1 MGQQKRQNIDRF
13 ILSKLSE
20 FLSSFVR
27 LNYNE
32 FGIKILHTSVILL
45 EVPVQFFIEF
55 LAKFVS

>member
-1 MGQQKRQNIDRF
+1 MGQQKRQNTDRF

-45 EVPVQFFIEF
+45 EVPVQFFI
-55 LAKFVS
+55 